1 MWAMRIK
8 VIDFAEKQCREYA
21 EVLTVQRLADFLRQD
36 YQNTRNEQIEG
47 ILDRIKPA
55 PNINIGTLNGS
66 ATGQVTQE
74 IKEINKL
81 IN

>member
-1 MWAMRIK
+1 MPSHSKNRTISF
-8 VIDFAEKQCREYA
+8 VR
-21 EVLTVQRLADFLRQD
+21 D
-36 YQNTRNEQIEG
+36 YQNTRNEQIES